1 MAFWT
6 FTLAMDLLIPLMM
19 IGFGRLFLTR
29 PPRKINALFG
39 YRTSMSMKNQDT
51 WEFAHRYC
59 GRLWL
64 RWGLILLPL
73 SVLPLFFVGGQDAA
87 AVEMVGQ
94 VVAAVQLIPLI
105 GSIFPTEAALKRT
118 FDQNGVRRQAGNP
131 GPL

>member
-87 AVEMVGQ
+87 TVEMVGQ

-118 FDQNGVRRQAGNP
+118 FDQNGVRRQAGTP
-131 GPL
+131 EPL

>member
-73 SVLPLFFVGGQDAA
+73 LVLPLFFVGGQDAA

-105 GSIFPTEAALKRT
+105 GSIFPTE
-118 FDQNGVRRQAGNP
+118 
-131 GPL
+131 